1 MLHSCLKMMI
11 QAHLHVGF
19 FTIYFIKR
27 ASLKRFYLYMKLFQ
41 LRTILNQ
48 KTIMK
53 CLRVK
58 TFARTP
64 NSKNIIETLRI
75 VTIEI
80 CKLTFLLILCF
91 HDSLYFAMFSASKSL
106 FSESSYFKVIVN
118 LPLITLSIY
127 ESFLKENSLLCCDS
141 FIKCNSTRKL

>member
-80 CKLTFLLILCF
+80 CKLTFLLILYF
-91 HDSLYFAMFSASKSL
+91 HDSLYFSMFSASKSL

>member
-1 MLHSCLKMMI
+1 MMI

-41 LRTILNQ
+41 LRTTLNQ

-80 CKLTFLLILCF
+80 CKLTFLLILYF
-91 HDSLYFAMFSASKSL
+91 HDSLYFSMFSTSKSL

>member
-41 LRTILNQ
+41 LRTTLNQ

-80 CKLTFLLILCF
+80 CKLTVLLILYF
-91 HDSLYFAMFSASKSL
+91 HDSLYFSMFSASKSL

>member
-1 MLHSCLKMMI
+1 MLYSCLKMMI

-27 ASLKRFYLYMKLFQ
+27 ASLKRFYLFMKLFQ
-41 LRTILNQ
+41 LRTIFNQ

-58 TFARTP
+58 IFARTP

-75 VTIEI
+75 VTTEI
-80 CKLTFLLILCF
+80 CKLTFLLILYF
-91 HDSLYFAMFSASKSL
+91 HDSLYFAMFSACKSL

-127 ESFLKENSLLCCDS
+127 ESFLKENSVLCCDS
-141 FIKCNSTRKL
+141 VIKCNSTRKL